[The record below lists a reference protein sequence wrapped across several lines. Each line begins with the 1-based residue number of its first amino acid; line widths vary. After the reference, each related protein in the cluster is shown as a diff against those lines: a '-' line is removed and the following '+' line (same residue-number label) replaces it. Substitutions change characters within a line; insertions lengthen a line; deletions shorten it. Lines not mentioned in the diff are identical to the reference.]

1 MWDTFCVC
9 VWVLMLAIGFVGC
22 VLPYP
27 GHAFILGG
35 CVLFSSM
42 LGQYPAWYVWVIL
55 ALLAVAGFFADNVF
69 ALLGAKKFGG
79 GKAAIWG
86 TLIGVIIGALL
97 VPPFGLI
104 PGAFIGAFA
113 GEIIVARKGIAESAN
128 AGLGAVLGYLAGVLA
143 KFLLGLALVAVYA
156 YNMWGGLV

>member
-1 MWDTFCVC
+1 MWEAFSVG

-35 CVLFSSM
+35 CVLFSAM
-42 LGQYPAWYVWVIL
+42 QGQYPAWYVWVIL
-55 ALLAVAGFFADNVF
+55 AMLGTAGFLADNVF

-86 TLIGVIIGALL
+86 TLIGVIIGTLL
-97 VPPFGLI
+97 LPPFGLI

-113 GEIIVARKGIAESAN
+113 GEIIVARKSIAESAN
-128 AGLGAVLGYLAGVLA
+128 AGLGAVLGYLAGVIA
-143 KFLLGLALVAVYA
+143 KVILGIAIVALYA
-156 YNMWGGLV
+156 YSLWGGLV